1 MENQNKK
8 NNAGT
13 VALVVLLLIV
23 TIAALILAT
32 YAWAKYSATPEV
44 NTATANVAHW
54 NVSLGSNN
62 TNFVQTYNHVVNT
75 KIAPGTKGSF
85 EVEISG
91 LADTEVCVAYQ
102 VTLDGVTFTPATGT
116 ISHLKFFKDASFNEE
131 IVPGGASSTNIAFA
145 GTIDLDDHE
154 ATPAN
159 SAKTDANTV
168 GAAGTVEGGKL
179 KKTIYWVWPYDYAE
193 ANNITA
199 YQGNIEATPEAYDA
213 ADTAVGEGGVT
224 SMSLAFTVKA
234 WQVDPGASDG
244 ANNTATTNK

>member
-13 VALVVLLLIV
+13 IALVVLLLIV

-62 TNFVQTYNHVVNT
+62 SSFVQTYNHVVNT

-102 VTLDGVTFTPATGT
+102 VTLDSVTFTPGSS
-116 ISHLKFFKDASFNEE
+116 ISHLKFFKEASYENE
-131 IVPGGASSTNIAFA
+131 IVPNGTSGSNIAFA

-154 ATPAN
+154 GTPAN
-159 SAKTDANTV
+159 NAANDVNTV
-168 GAAGTVEGGKL
+168 GAKGTVTDGKL
-179 KKTIYWVWPYDYAE
+179 TKTIYWVWPYDYDE

-213 ADTAVGEGGVT
+213 TDTAVGEGGVT